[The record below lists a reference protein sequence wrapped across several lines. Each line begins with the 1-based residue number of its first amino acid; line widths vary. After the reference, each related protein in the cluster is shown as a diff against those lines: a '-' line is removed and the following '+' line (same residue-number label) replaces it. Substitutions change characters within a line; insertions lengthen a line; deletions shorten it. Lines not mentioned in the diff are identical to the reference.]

1 MTSTPIDVNIVTE
14 CLSQGMIDK
23 LEYACQT
30 YITKLLILKKDEEE
44 KGNVEQYSWLNIA
57 EYQPEYMTS
66 PIQGLTEQMFVPRIE
81 PDNIRWSIISNH
93 FVPEDVPILKNF
105 SNNYYIHV
113 YNYTQ
118 EKCEQSWKRRMLDY
132 TNNLLEYSNMVCELA
147 MYLYMDLNENFV
159 IDNLYYDPDTN
170 NAQLNLK

>member
-1 MTSTPIDVNIVTE
+1 MTSTQIDINNVKAS
-14 CLSQGMIDK
+14 LSQRMIDK
-23 LEYACQT
+23 FECVCQA
-30 YITKLLILKKDEEE
+30 YIKELLILKKDEEE

-57 EYQPEYMTS
+57 EYQPEYMTT

-81 PDNIRWSIISNH
+81 PDKIRWSIISNN
-93 FVPEDVPILKNF
+93 FIPEDVPILKNF
-105 SNNYYIHV
+105 SNNYYIHM

-132 TNNLLEYSNMVCELA
+132 RNNLLEYSNMVCELA

-159 IDNLYYDPDTN
+159 IDNLNYNPDTN
-170 NAQLNLK
+170 KAQLK